1 MCVCV
6 CMCVCVVCAYV
17 CECVVCVWCVCG
29 MHERVSEGSPAEHS
43 WEFTGKLVKT
53 LGCPGQVLAG
63 GDRLTKGFSSC

>member
-6 CMCVCVVCAYV
+6 C
-17 CECVVCVWCVCG
+17 VCVWCVHMYVSVWCVCGVCG